1 MAIVVRKNPS
11 AARVTDADARALQ
24 EKISHMTIEWVP
36 IDSIKSNPRN
46 AKEHPE
52 HQIALLAEN
61 MRRVGVTHP
70 VLIDENN
77 TLIGGHA
84 RIPAARRLG
93 LKEIPAIRLIGLSP
107 QEKRTVALGDNK
119 LGELGRWNIEM
130 LRAELKELTIDTGE
144 LSFDYSITGFDT
156 VEIDQILGDDASVA
170 RPDPADQMPP
180 LVEPEAVVTEVGD
193 LWVCDDHRLCCG
205 SVLDSSSYR
214 VVLHGEFA
222 DLVFADPMHS
232 VPVADHAARRGAG
245 RELPTSAGHP
255 TSEESIEFQQTIA
268 SNIAGNVSPGAVI
281 YFCMDWWRL
290 EELAAATRQY
300 FGAPKDMVI
309 WDKSDA
315 GRGSFYCSQHEH
327 IVVYV
332 AGGTA
337 PATNVRLG
345 DRARYRSNVWS
356 YPGVKTTGRNWHTGA
371 RFSATLKPVALLVD
385 ALRDCSK
392 RGQIVLDPC
401 AGVGTMMIAAERTG
415 RRARLIE
422 VDPAYCDRIVRRWQ
436 TLTGK
441 TARLAESQQTFAEL
455 EARRLG
461 ASGGQE

>member
-24 EKISHMTIEWVP
+24 EKISSMAIEWVP

-52 HQIALLAEN
+52 RQIALLAEN
-61 MRRVGVTHP
+61 IRKFGFNHP
-70 VLIDENN
+70 ILIDETN
-77 TLIGGHA
+77 TNRGGHA
-84 RIPAARRLG
+84 RIAAARRLG
-93 LKEIPAIRLIGLSP
+93 VKQVPVIRLNNLSP
-107 QEKRTVALGDNK
+107 QEKRAVALADNK
-119 LGELGRWNIEM
+119 LAELGRWNPEM
-130 LRAELKELTIDTGE
+130 LRLELKELTIDTGE
-144 LSFDYSITGFDT
+144 LSFDRAIIGFDT
-156 VEIDQILGDDASVA
+156 VEIDQILDDDASVA

-214 VVLHGEFA
+214 ALLHGEFA

-232 VPVADHAARRGAG
+232 IPVADHAARRSEG

-255 TSEESIEFQQTIA
+255 TSEESIEFFQTIA
-268 SNIAGNVSPGAVI
+268 ANIAGNVAPRAVI
-281 YFCMDWWRL
+281 YFCVDWWL
-290 EELAAATRQY
+290 LGELAAATRPS

-315 GRGSFYCSQHEH
+315 ARGTFYGSQHEH
-327 IVVYV
+327 IAVYV
-332 AGGTA
+332 AGSTV
-337 PATNVRLG
+337 PTPNVGLG
-345 DRARYRSNVWS
+345 ARSRYRSNVWS
-356 YPGVKTTGRNWHTGA
+356 YPGVKTPGRNRLTGA
-371 RFSATLKPVALLVD
+371 SFSATLKPVALLVD

-422 VDPAYCDRIVRRWQ
+422 IDPAYCDRIVRHWQ

-441 TARLAESQQTFAEL
+441 QARLAESEQTFAEL

-461 ASGGQE
+461 ASGGRR

>member
-11 AARVTDADARALQ
+11 AARGTDADTRALQ
-24 EKISHMTIEWVP
+24 EKISRMAIEWVP
-36 IDSIKSNPRN
+36 VDSIKSYPRN

-61 MRRVGVTHP
+61 MRRFGVTHP
-70 VLIDENN
+70 ILIDETN
-77 TLIGGHA
+77 TIIGGHA
-84 RIPAARRLG
+84 RIAAARRLG
-93 LKEIPAIRLIGLSP
+93 LKEIPVIRLIGLSP
-107 QEKRTVALGDNK
+107 QEKRAVALADNK
-119 LGELGRWNIEM
+119 LAELGRWNPEM
-130 LRAELKELTIDTGE
+130 LRLELKELTIDTGE
-144 LSFDYSITGFDT
+144 LTFDYSLTGFDT
-156 VEIDQILGDDASVA
+156 VELDEILGDDAAVA

-193 LWVCDDHRLCCG
+193 LWDCGDHRVYCSSALEA
-205 SVLDSSSYR
+205 SSYR
-214 VVLHGEFA
+214 AVLEGAPA
-222 DLVFADPMHS
+222 DLVFADPLYS
-232 VPVADHAARRGAG
+232 VPVAAHAARHGEARD
-245 RELPTSAGHP
+245 LPTSAGHP
-255 TSEESIEFQQTIA
+255 TSEESIEFLQTIA
-268 SNIAGNVSPGAVI
+268 ANIAGNVCPGAVI
-281 YFCMDWWRL
+281 YFCIDWWRL
-290 EELAAATRQY
+290 VELAAATRQNL
-300 FGAPKDMVI
+300 GAPKDMVI
-309 WDKSDA
+309 WVKSDA
-315 GRGSFYCSQHEH
+315 ERGSFYGLQHEH
-327 IVVYV
+327 IAVYV

-356 YPGVKTTGRNWHTGA
+356 YPGAKTTERNWLTGA

-441 TARLAESQQTFAEL
+441 QARLAESQQTFAEL

-461 ASGGQE
+461 ASGGRE